1 MKVGIQAFAALLAA
15 LMLAACGSQS
25 TRVRYFSY
33 LDEGTEYALSG
44 KLDGLPFTA
53 TLQSGGRTAAQGDL
67 TQSSA
72 DFTLTYLSPPALSGV
87 RVDYDAETSELSV
100 RLGELHATG
109 EVYAALGAPALLLL
123 TESPVSSARRD
134 KVGSICFET
143 MDGARRTLGTDGKPT
158 HLTWSGDGRSVEVR
172 VESSLVP

>member
-53 TLQSGGRTAAQGDL
+53 TLQSGGRDRAQGDL

-72 DFTLTYLSPPALSGV
+72 DFTLTYLSPPALAGI
-87 RVDYDAETSELSV
+87 RVEYDADTNQTRISF
-100 RLGELHATG
+100 GELHAQG
-109 EVYAALGAPALLLL
+109 EVYAALGAPAALLLG
-123 TESPVSSARRD
+123 ESPVTSARRE
-134 KVGSICFET
+134 KNGSIYFET

-158 HLTWSGDGRSVEVR
+158 HLTWSGEGRSIEVLI
-172 VESSLVP
+172 E